1 LSKQSEREIP
11 ARSKRDQDDSRNRAA
26 SGCSFIEPDTEFWFD
41 GSLQSDTTRI
51 LAAVQQK
58 PDGHTEGS
66 KSYSFRKLAELP
78 GFFLMAPTLD
88 LHCLPEPKSENIGA
102 QRDRVMQ
109 YVWTG
114 IGFARD
120 SRDERAKLSS
130 VQR

>member
-1 LSKQSEREIP
+1 LVASRGR
-11 ARSKRDQDDSRNRAA
+11 RS
-26 SGCSFIEPDTEFWFD
+26 

-58 PDGHTEGS
+58 PDGYTEGS
-66 KSYSFRKLAELP
+66 KCIFVSQTGRVAW
-78 GFFLMAPTLD
+78 FFLKAPTSD
-88 LHCLPEPKSENIGA
+88 LHFLPEPKSENIGA
-102 QRDRVMQ
+102 RRDRVMQ